1 MRIGI
6 FLALALATTPA
17 LAVDVPAPTGP
28 LTPEQKALFE
38 GVAEDAPP
46 EKLNAVREDLEG
58 RHYLTCDENWI
69 DKWEPRFR
77 DLGGIYTGVGTD
89 QAYVFIGWMKP
100 TLTYFTDY
108 DPWVGRV
115 HQIYAVAFAESETID
130 DFIKWWDPKEKKA
143 TEARLLEKLP
153 GEVAERKKTLVVFHN
168 AMAKIRRRLVR
179 VRGWFKERKVASF
192 LTDPAEYAWVRQHV
206 LDGRARPLLC
216 NLLDDRCFK
225 SVGEQSR
232 ALGVPVRAIYTSNA
246 EGYWN
251 YPQQFRDNM
260 AAMNFDEK
268 SLIFRTL
275 ASKKR
280 NGDYRYNTQTGA
292 SFQAWLANGAKNVN
306 QIVPWTAIKGEDDI
320 PVTHIDAVPAP
331 KGDPK

>member
-108 DPWVGRV
+108 FPWVGRV

-143 TEARLLEKLP
+143 TDPSTTAPK
-153 GEVAERKKTLVVFHN
+153 ASKT
-168 AMAKIRRRLVR
+168 ASKPAAK
-179 VRGWFKERKVASF
+179 
-192 LTDPAEYAWVRQHV
+192 
-206 LDGRARPLLC
+206 
-216 NLLDDRCFK
+216 
-225 SVGEQSR
+225 SR
-232 ALGVPVRAIYTSNA
+232 ASKAPA
-246 EGYWN
+246 
-251 YPQQFRDNM
+251 
-260 AAMNFDEK
+260 K
-268 SLIFRTL
+268 SPAS
-275 ASKKR
+275 ASKKP
-280 NGDYRYNTQTGA
+280 A
-292 SFQAWLANGAKNVN
+292 SKSA
-306 QIVPWTAIKGEDDI
+306 
-320 PVTHIDAVPAP
+320 DATKPPSKKAT
-331 KGDPK
+331 KKK